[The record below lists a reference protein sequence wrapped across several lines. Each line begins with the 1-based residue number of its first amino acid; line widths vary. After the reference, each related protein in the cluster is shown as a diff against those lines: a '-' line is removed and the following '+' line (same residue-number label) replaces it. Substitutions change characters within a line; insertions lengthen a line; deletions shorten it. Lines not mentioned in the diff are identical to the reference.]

1 MELKECTL
9 HCDEMDKDFDV
20 IVYGEAGRPTVVF
33 PEGDASCTSWENGGM
48 VEALSEFVEDGRI
61 QLFCFD
67 SVDSEGWY
75 AHGARNSYRLGS
87 LMPYL
92 DYVRSGLLPFVSAH
106 AASQDLPLVAGVGIG
121 ALNAALVM
129 LRHPELFGGLLALS
143 GTYDVRA
150 FTDDVTEEWLS
161 LSPVDLVRS
170 LSPRGKCA
178 GLLRKRPMAFVCGRH
193 ESESGIETQ
202 RALDALFA
210 EKNLGATFEYWGYD
224 VSHDWSW
231 WQEEARQLLP
241 CLLEGSGLAERSQI
255 ARISSAQADVKHA
268 EDLLAQQRDELSA
281 ARDALSVAVEA
292 VKGTS
297 KRLEA
302 EGRSVARHVARADE
316 LAAAARDAW
325 SEHDRAL
332 EELAALTRRADEAQ
346 AAADEAAGIQ
356 SSAEWIA
363 GEAKEAVEQAVAN
376 ERSAHE
382 RVERAEAGLKDAELA
397 CAAAA
402 KALDDVRGGAK
413 AGRGATTK
421 TKRDA
426 TAKATGRRT
435 TAKPAARKPT
445 KSR

>member
-292 VKGTS
+292 VAAGPVLAMRRVRGARRRTE
-297 KRLEA
+297 KRIKVKRTRILIPLIP
-302 EGRSVARHVARADE
+302 GPRGPMPRRLLTRPRRRPPVVDVVAARAPAPVPTPVGIPVTRSPHSKDRP
-316 LAAAARDAW
+316 AWRPSVSVVARDARP
-325 SEHDRAL
+325 D
-332 EELAALTRRADEAQ
+332 
-346 AAADEAAGIQ
+346 
-356 SSAEWIA
+356 
-363 GEAKEAVEQAVAN
+363 AVAPSSPR
-376 ERSAHE
+376 RSSWPA
-382 RVERAEAGLKDAELA
+382 VRAW
-397 CAAAA
+397 
-402 KALDDVRGGAK
+402 
-413 AGRGATTK
+413 
-421 TKRDA
+421 
-426 TAKATGRRT
+426 TAR
-435 TAKPAARKPT
+435 
-445 KSR
+445 